1 MLVLFKFFFFC
12 LGYFESFEFGL
23 LIILLVMWE
32 LNYQV
37 LNTDLNSKL
46 GWFEEFSSQSNT
58 VI

>member
-12 LGYFESFEFGL
+12 LGYFESFELGL